1 MAFFI
6 NPFNSIIPEH
16 TITMKLLKIISL
28 QLFLYSQF
36 GVAQETAYTEQ
47 EQEVLK
53 AQSDRISAMIIADVE
68 TLNLL
73 LAEDLS
79 YAHTTGWTETKSG
92 YLETVKSGKIDYQKF
107 VPGDIKVR
115 FYGETAVLTGK
126 VDVNLGRTDFTIRFL
141 EVQRKVNGI
150 WKLDAWQSV
159 LSKVD

>member
-1 MAFFI
+1 MIFVLAFFI

-73 LAEDLS
+73 LAEG
-79 YAHTTGWTETKSG
+79 A
-92 YLETVKSGKIDYQKF
+92 
-107 VPGDIKVR
+107 
-115 FYGETAVLTGK
+115 
-126 VDVNLGRTDFTIRFL
+126 LG
-141 EVQRKVNGI
+141 
-150 WKLDAWQSV
+150 
-159 LSKVD
+159 